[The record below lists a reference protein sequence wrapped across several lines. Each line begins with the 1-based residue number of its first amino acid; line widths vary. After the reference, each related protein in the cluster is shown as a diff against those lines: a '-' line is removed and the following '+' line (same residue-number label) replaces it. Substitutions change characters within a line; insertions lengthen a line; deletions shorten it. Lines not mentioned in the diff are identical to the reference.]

1 MSMAVNPGRWTTTR
15 AHRASSLPFGRPF
28 GQQWTAAKPK
38 NRSGAPSEG
47 TASLS
52 IPGYSRRFPQS
63 APARS
68 RTWIGRIEEDG
79 RQIGVGLKF
88 GAGAA
93 EIHAYY
99 VAVSDAFAF
108 LDRGET
114 LPEELAATLNERYA
128 KIRET
133 LPREEDTTP

>member
-1 MSMAVNPGRWTTTR
+1 VQ
-15 AHRASSLPFGRPF
+15 L
-28 GQQWTAAKPK
+28 
-38 NRSGAPSEG
+38 
-47 TASLS
+47 
-52 IPGYSRRFPQS
+52 
-63 APARS
+63 
-68 RTWIGRIEEDG
+68 RTVLQDAWANQVEEDG

-114 LPEELAATLNERYA
+114 LPEELAATLIVAPLQARQCTRSPGRAGGGDFAAGFRPDLWALDE
-128 KIRET
+128 
-133 LPREEDTTP
+133 